1 MIANANYNSS
11 PTASTGSYEE
21 GTVSTVYLTV
31 VEPVMFVKTRPYSPP
46 VSLDSFLKPINL
58 FKEDEFLPEEVCKK
72 SIQMESK
79 RFVPSVVTR
88 INRGRG

>member
-1 MIANANYNSS
+1 MIANANYDSS
-11 PTASTGSYEE
+11 PTAPTGSYEE

-58 FKEDEFLPEEVCKK
+58 LHEDEFLEEICKK

-79 RFVPSVVTR
+79 RFVPPVSTR
-88 INRGRG
+88 INRGK